1 MLVSAALVE
10 ASRLGGWLSRALL
23 YVLGPVAAALQ
34 HVMLSRKREYRADAL
49 AAELTGSADDLADAL
64 LRLDQA
70 LELVE
75 FEASPAAEP
84 LFTVDPFEDA
94 GLATMFSSH
103 PPVAERVR
111 RLRNRSETTE
121 AALGRPRK

>member
-1 MLVSAALVE
+1 VRRRDIVVQTPVVLVSAALVD

-23 YVLGPVAAALQ
+23 YVLGPLAAALQ
-34 HVMLSRKREYRADAL
+34 HIMLSRKREYAADAL

-75 FEASPAAEP
+75 FQASPAAEP
-84 LFTVDPFEDA
+84 LFTVDPFEDT

-111 RLRNRSETTE
+111 RLRNR
-121 AALGRPRK
+121 P